1 VVSVIKNVSIAYIY
15 NKNEMG
21 DAPKFLMVEF

>member
-21 DAPKFLMVEF
+21 DAPKIFIG

>member
-15 NKNEMG
+15 NKNEIG
-21 DAPKFLMVEF
+21 DAPKIFIG